1 MNTDENKKNIDL
13 YIKAQLFNN
22 QEAIL
27 PIQTARLKLVF
38 LKKEK
43 KTYEI
48 F

>member
-22 QEAIL
+22 QEPIL
-27 PIQTARLKLVF
+27 PIQTARLKLVI
-38 LKKEK
+38 LKRKNRI
-43 KTYEI
+43 EI